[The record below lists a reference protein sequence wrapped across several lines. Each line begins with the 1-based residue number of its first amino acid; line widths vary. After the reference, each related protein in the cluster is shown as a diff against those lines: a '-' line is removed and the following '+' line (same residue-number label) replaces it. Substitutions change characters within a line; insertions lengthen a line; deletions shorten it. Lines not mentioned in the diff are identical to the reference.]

1 MGKYTKNISEYLDK
15 EVKIIEQLDQ
25 EKLNTAM
32 EAIEAVWRRNGT
44 IYTMGNGGSAASAS
58 HMVCDFNKGVS
69 AKAGKKFR
77 MECLCDN
84 IASVTAIA
92 NDIGYEDVF
101 FYQLE
106 GRLEPGDLLIAI
118 SGSGN
123 STNIIKAVKYA
134 QSLGVKVIGMTGYH
148 GGKLKELADYSM
160 HAPVDDMQIT
170 EDLHMV
176 FNHMMMHI
184 FCDKLK

>member
-1 MGKYTKNISEYLDK
+1 MGKYTKNISEYLAK
-15 EVKIIEQLDQ
+15 EIDVIQHLDPD
-25 EKLNTAM
+25 ELSAAM
-32 EAIEAVWRRNGT
+32 EAIEAAWRRNGT

-69 AKAGKKFR
+69 AKTGKKFR
-77 MECLCDN
+77 LECLCDN
-84 IASVTAIA
+84 IASVMAIA

-101 FYQLE
+101 SYQLE
-106 GRLEPGDLLIAI
+106 GRLEPDDLLIAI

-123 STNIIKAVKYA
+123 SPNIIKAVKYA

-148 GGKLKELADYSM
+148 GGKLKELADCSM
-160 HAPVDDMQIT
+160 HVPVDDMQIT

-176 FNHMMMHI
+176 FNHMMMQI
-184 FCDKLK
+184 FCIRLK